1 MGEYILAHDVGTTS
15 DKAVLTDLSGEII
28 SSAQEEYDVQY
39 PKPTWAEQSPD
50 ALWKSVCNMTKE
62 ILRRAK
68 VSPDDIRC
76 ISFSVQSPSTVI
88 VGRDGKPIRPCIIWL
103 DGRSELQVEWLER
116 TIGVKNIYELTGQVV
131 CSKSVISRIIWLR
144 QNEPSAFDRAYK
156 IIELKDYLEY
166 KLTGNIVTD
175 WSCASQSAFF
185 DIRRRKWA
193 ESLCNS
199 IGLSVDKLPELHSS
213 IDVIGEITSW
223 GAEEIGLR
231 RGTPVVAGG
240 ADNACIAVG
249 AGAARHKSSH
259 ICLSTS
265 AWIGI
270 SSDEFALD
278 PKKRMF
284 TICHIDPRKWLY
296 NAGIDT
302 AGSCLDW
309 FIHELGGEIVEEA
322 KKLGVSPYKL
332 LDNEASAVEPGSLGL
347 LFIPYMFGERASVVD
362 SSIHGG
368 FIGLTLNHMRPHLFR
383 SILEGIAYHF
393 RWIIEELEDMRFE
406 VKELKMVGGGASSQI
421 WPQIFADVTGRTIV
435 LSKWPLEAGAL
446 GAAYTAG
453 VGLNVFNSVES
464 MDDLLRERAR
474 AEPNSTLRNSYD
486 KSYGEFKRLCTTL
499 GVFYR
504 T

>member
-1 MGEYILAHDVGTTS
+1 MGEYIIAHDVGTTS

-28 SSAQEEYDVQY
+28 SSAQEDYDVQY
-39 PKPTWAEQSPD
+39 PKPTWAEQPPD
-50 ALWKSVCNMTKE
+50 ALWKSVCNTTKE
-62 ILRRAK
+62 ALRKAK
-68 VSPDDIRC
+68 VSPEDIRG
-76 ISFSVQSPSTVI
+76 ISLSAQSPSTVL
-88 VGRDGKPIRPCIIWL
+88 VDRDGKPLRPCIIWL
-103 DGRSELQVEWLER
+103 DGRSEPQVEWLER
-116 TIGVKNIYELTGQVV
+116 TIGAEKVYELTGQVV

-144 QNEPSAFDRAYK
+144 QNEPSVFNRAYK

-166 KLTGNIVTD
+166 KLTGNVVTD

-193 ESLCNS
+193 ESLCEP

-213 IDVIGEITSW
+213 IDVIGEITSG

-259 ICLSTS
+259 LCLSTS

-270 SSDEFALD
+270 SSDEFVLD

-302 AGSCLDW
+302 AGSCLSW
-309 FIHELGGEIVEEA
+309 FIDELGGEVVEEA
-322 KKLGVSPYKL
+322 RKLGVSPYQL
-332 LDNEASAVEPGSLGL
+332 LDNEARVVEPGSFGL
-347 LFIPYMFGERASVVD
+347 LFIPYLFGERASVVD
-362 SSIHGG
+362 SSIRGG
-368 FIGLTLNHMRPHLFR
+368 FMGLTLNHKRPHLFR

-393 RWIIEELEDMRFE
+393 RWLIEALEEMRFE
-406 VKELKMVGGGASSQI
+406 VKQLNMVGGGALSHI

-435 LSKWPLEAGAL
+435 LPKWPLEAGAL

-453 VGLNVFNSVES
+453 VGLNIFNSVES
-464 MDDLLRERAR
+464 MDDLLRERTR
-474 AEPNSTLRNSYD
+474 AKPNNTLRGSYD
-486 KSYGEFKRLCTTL
+486 KSYGEFKRLCTAL
-499 GVFYR
+499 GGFYG